1 MDGGNLGI
9 FRSLADQPA
18 GHGECFLIVACFD
31 GCSESLN
38 IAFACPDP
46 WQQWIQ
52 IHIGQIDHPFGR
64 GGGVGRWRVT
74 QYFCGSGVEGME
86 PAGGQFATVAGPV
99 FFAGLRVL
107 RVAVELHTTR

>member
-1 MDGGNLGI
+1 MDGGNLGV

-64 GGGVGRWRVT
+64 GGGIRGEGHQEFLRLGCPGCAANWGAGFRA
-74 QYFCGSGVEGME
+74 SGI
-86 PAGGQFATVAGPV
+86 
-99 FFAGLRVL
+99 
-107 RVAVELHTTR
+107 